1 LYANRVVLLGD
12 AGYCPSPFTGLG
24 TTLSLIGAYVL
35 AGELARHGDD
45 VDGALKTYAETMR
58 QPVDECQA
66 LAPGVD
72 GKWLPT
78 SQLGIKI
85 MNNVIWMVSCLRIDS
100 MISWVY
106 GMLPEGEPRWTIP
119 EYPELDLKMDGVV

>member
-1 LYANRVVLLGD
+1 
-12 AGYCPSPFTGLG
+12 
-24 TTLSLIGAYVL
+24 
-35 AGELARHGDD
+35 
-45 VDGALKTYAETMR
+45 
-58 QPVDECQA
+58 
-66 LAPGVD
+66 
-72 GKWLPT
+72 
-78 SQLGIKI
+78 